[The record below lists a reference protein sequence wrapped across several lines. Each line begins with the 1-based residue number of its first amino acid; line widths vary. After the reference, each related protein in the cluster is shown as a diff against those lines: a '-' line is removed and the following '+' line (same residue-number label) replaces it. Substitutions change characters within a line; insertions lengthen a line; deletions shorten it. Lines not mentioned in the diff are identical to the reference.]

1 MAYTFNTTK
10 SHSTADFIEADFKYE
25 TTQVEVKPE
34 GVVCTPK
41 SQDYKFKVN
50 KKVPKMGL
58 MMIGWGGNNGT
69 TVTAGILANKHH
81 LCWTDKRGVHEPNYY
96 GSYTQSATMRL
107 GITTEGEEIYAPYKE
122 ILPMV
127 CPDDIVLGGW
137 DISKTN
143 MADALKR
150 AQVVD
155 YDLQKQLYPYIKDWV
170 PLPSIYYKSYIAAN
184 QDDRADNVIPG
195 NKQNHL
201 DTVRKNIRDFKAAHG
216 LDRVVILW
224 TATTERYV
232 ELKAGLN
239 DTADNLL
246 KAIANDEEEV
256 SPSTI
261 FATAAILEG
270 CPFVNGSPQNTLVP
284 GVIELAE
291 KHNGAVM
298 GDDFKTGQTKI
309 KSVLADFLVS
319 SGLKLQSIVSYNHLG
334 NNDGK
339 NLSSPNQF
347 RSKEISK
354 SNVVSDVVKSN
365 TIMYKKGEHPDHV
378 IVIKYVPYVGDSKR
392 AMDEYTSEIFLG
404 GHNTIALHNTCED
417 SLLAAPLMIDLAVL
431 MEFMTRIT
439 YSVEGKEFSHFN
451 AVMSF
456 LSYLL
461 KAPVVPKG
469 TPVVNALFKQRECL
483 DNLFRALLGLP
494 AENHMLLEGKTQS
507 FF

>member
-1 MAYTFNTTK
+1 MQYQFNTPK
-10 SHSTADFIEADFKYE
+10 SKVTDDSIIAEFHYE
-25 TTQVEVKPE
+25 TTQVEKTDK
-34 GVVCTPK
+34 GYKATPRA
-41 SQDYKFKVN
+41 QDYTFKVD
-50 KKVPKMGL
+50 KKIPKMGL

-69 TVTAGILANKHH
+69 TLTAGILANKHH
-81 LCWTDKRGVHEPNYY
+81 LRWTDKRGEHTANYY

-107 GITTEGEEIYAPYKE
+107 GITSEGEEIYAPYKD

-127 CPDDIVLGGW
+127 CPDNIVLGGW
-137 DISKTN
+137 DISSVN

-150 AQVVD
+150 ACVVD
-155 YDLQKQLYPYIKDWV
+155 YDLQKQLYPLMKDMK
-170 PLPSIYYKSYIAAN
+170 PLPSIYYQSYIAAN
-184 QDDRADNVIPG
+184 QEARADNVLKG
-195 NKQNHL
+195 TKQENL
-201 DTVRKNIRDFKAAHG
+201 DTVRKNIRDFKAEHG
-216 LDRVVILW
+216 LDKVVLLW

-232 ELKAGLN
+232 ELKEGLN
-239 DTADNLL
+239 DTAENLL
-246 KAIANDEEEV
+246 KAIANGEEEV

-261 FATAAILEG
+261 FATAAVLEG

-284 GVIELAE
+284 GLIDLAN

-339 NLSSPNQF
+339 NLSSPSQF

-365 TIMYKKGEHPDHV
+365 SIMYKEGEHPDHV

-431 MEFMTRIT
+431 MEFMTRVT
-439 YSVEGKEFSHFN
+439 YSVDGKEFKNFN
-451 AVMSF
+451 SVMSMI
-456 LSYLL
+456 SYLL

-469 TPVVNALFKQRECL
+469 SPVVNALFKQRECL
-483 DNLFRALLGLP
+483 DNFFRALLGLP
-494 AENHMLLEGKTQS
+494 ADNHMLLEGKTTK

>member
-1 MAYTFNTTK
+1 MSYQFHSTK
-10 SHSTADFIEADFKYE
+10 SHQTESSIEADFHYE
-25 TTQVEVKPE
+25 TTHVEVSKE
-34 GVVCTPK
+34 GVICTPIAK
-41 SQDYKFKVN
+41 DYKFKVD
-50 KKVPKMGL
+50 KKIPKMGL

-81 LCWTDKRGVHEPNYY
+81 LCWTDRRGVHEPNYY

-107 GITTEGEEIYAPYKE
+107 GATSEGEEIYAPYKD
-122 ILPMV
+122 ILPFV
-127 CPDDIVLGGW
+127 CPDNIVVGGW
-137 DISKTN
+137 DISKVN

-155 YDLQKQLYPYIKDWV
+155 YDLQRQLYPYMKELV

-195 NKQNHL
+195 TKQNHL
-201 DTVRKNIRDFKAAHG
+201 DTVRQNIRDFKAQHG
-216 LDRVVILW
+216 VDKIVVLW

-232 ELKAGLN
+232 EIKEGLN
-239 DTADNLL
+239 DTAENLL
-246 KAIANDEEEV
+246 KSIAAGEEEV

-284 GVIELAE
+284 GVIDLAN
-291 KHNGAVM
+291 KHGGAVM

-339 NLSSPNQF
+339 NLSSPSQF

-365 TIMYKKGEHPDHV
+365 NIMYKEGEHPDHV

-431 MEFMTRIT
+431 MEFMTRVT
-439 YSVEGKEFSHFN
+439 YSIDGKEFKNFN
-451 AVMSF
+451 SVMSMI
-456 LSYLL
+456 SYLL

-469 TPVVNALFKQRECL
+469 SPVINALFKQRECL
-483 DNLFRALLGLP
+483 DNFFRALLGLP
-494 AENHMLLEGKTQS
+494 CDNHLLLEGKTEH

>member
-1 MAYTFNTTK
+1 MSYQFHSTK
-10 SHSTADFIEADFKYE
+10 SHQTESSIEADFHYE
-25 TTQVEVKPE
+25 TTHVEVSKE
-34 GVVCTPK
+34 GVICTPIAK
-41 SQDYKFKVN
+41 DYKFKVD
-50 KKVPKMGL
+50 KKIPKMGL

-81 LCWTDKRGVHEPNYY
+81 LCWTDRRGVHEPNYY

-107 GITTEGEEIYAPYKE
+107 GATSEGEEIYAPYKD
-122 ILPMV
+122 ILPFV
-127 CPDDIVLGGW
+127 CPDNIVVGGW
-137 DISKTN
+137 DISKVN

-155 YDLQKQLYPYIKDWV
+155 YDLQRQLYPYMKELV

-195 NKQNHL
+195 TKQNHL
-201 DTVRKNIRDFKAAHG
+201 DTVRQNIRDFKAQHG
-216 LDRVVILW
+216 LDKIVVLW

-232 ELKAGLN
+232 E
-239 DTADNLL
+239 
-246 KAIANDEEEV
+246 
-256 SPSTI
+256 
-261 FATAAILEG
+261 
-270 CPFVNGSPQNTLVP
+270 
-284 GVIELAE
+284 
-291 KHNGAVM
+291 
-298 GDDFKTGQTKI
+298 I
-309 KSVLADFLVS
+309 KE
-319 SGLKLQSIVSYNHLG
+319 QSIVSYNHLG

-339 NLSSPNQF
+339 NLSSPSQF

-365 TIMYKKGEHPDHV
+365 NIMYKEGEHPDHV

-431 MEFMTRIT
+431 MEFMTRVT
-439 YSVEGKEFSHFN
+439 YSIDGKEFKNFN
-451 AVMSF
+451 SVMSMI
-456 LSYLL
+456 SYLL

-469 TPVVNALFKQRECL
+469 SPVINALFKQRECL
-483 DNLFRALLGLP
+483 DNFFRALLGLP
-494 AENHMLLEGKTQS
+494 CDNHLLLEGKTEH